1 MKLWEFMIKHYAFRT
16 EKQCEEYCDMMLVT
30 VNGVASQ
37 NHELLLFHRDYVS
50 VIKEVMP
57 IDGYDEG
64 RERLGEILE
73 SAKVSEEMPELD
85 ITPERLEEDRL
96 KQDPSPESCGGL
108 SGTHYDYDYTSWMR
122 PWEDDDDLK

>member
-1 MKLWEFMIKHYAFRT
+1 MKLWEFMVKHYNFRT

-37 NHELLLFHRDYVS
+37 NHDLLLFHRDYVS

-57 IDGYDEG
+57 IDGWSEE
-64 RERLGEILE
+64 REKLKEILDMGNI
-73 SAKVSEEMPELD
+73 SEEMPELD

-96 KQDPSPESCGGL
+96 KHDPES
-108 SGTHYDYDYTSWMR
+108 
-122 PWEDDDDLK
+122 PDDEYMKQNYWPPKIDK